1 MPGLKLPL
9 LVHYI
14 ISVKL
19 NGCLW
24 NSAQWLW
31 TQYHR
36 MMIITHCH
44 ALCGGC
50 TFAYFTQVWQSA
62 EWHYRSK
69 QENLCNL
76 ISANKQPPWIQCC
89 SVTVM
94 VTLFFHFIVLFSF
107 PHFYFPIHS
116 VSRINVHLKSSST
129 SVQIDNAR
137 HCFTLCS
144 LHYSVLQTH
153 VQMTWRSFGFRS
165 IWWALI
171 MSSWG
176 HPLWAL
182 STDCSNHPVKVYH
195 HFHSSVW
202 RNGMDISNNG

>member
-1 MPGLKLPL
+1 MPGLKLPP

-14 ISVKL
+14 ITVKL

-69 QENLCNL
+69 QGNLCNL
-76 ISANKQPPWIQCC
+76 ISANKQPLWNQCD
-89 SVTVM
+89 SRTVTG
-94 VTLFFHFIVLFSF
+94 TSFLPLFFACAFLFFLIFAHTLHIFVLTTASWYSNVFCHRLSE
-107 PHFYFPIHS
+107 
-116 VSRINVHLKSSST
+116 INAHLKLSNT
-129 SVQIDNAR
+129 SVQIDHA
-137 HCFTLCS
+137 S
-144 LHYSVLQTH
+144 Y
-153 VQMTWRSFGFRS
+153 
-165 IWWALI
+165 
-171 MSSWG
+171 
-176 HPLWAL
+176 
-182 STDCSNHPVKVYH
+182 
-195 HFHSSVW
+195 HSSLSFSLSPHCVTHFYQFMYRW
-202 RNGMDISNNG
+202 PKGHLAPGPYDEPI

>member
-1 MPGLKLPL
+1 MEVFFFLFPWRFPETDSVPLYALYKLPRFREFQMPGLKLPP

-14 ISVKL
+14 ITVKL

-69 QENLCNL
+69 QGNLCNL
-76 ISANKQPPWIQCC
+76 ISANKQPLWNQCD
-89 SVTVM
+89 SRTVTG
-94 VTLFFHFIVLFSF
+94 TSFLPLFFACAFLFF
-107 PHFYFPIHS
+107 LIFVY
-116 VSRINVHLKSSST
+116 
-129 SVQIDNAR
+129 
-137 HCFTLCS
+137 TLHIY
-144 LHYSVLQTH
+144 L
-153 VQMTWRSFGFRS
+153 F
-165 IWWALI
+165 
-171 MSSWG
+171 
-176 HPLWAL
+176 
-182 STDCSNHPVKVYH
+182 
-195 HFHSSVW
+195 
-202 RNGMDISNNG
+202 